1 MEESHYRALLEEVRN
16 DVANAEQSITDA
28 EQAITDAEQA
38 IVDAKQAIEELATLE
53 KYLLT
58 KVDGGAAPARSTS
71 GAKPAKSRGGSRP
84 SRKPEPVKEEE
95 NAPAEGKGMQT
106 VEFGPDGFP
115 ST

>member
-28 EQAITDAEQA
+28 EQAI
-38 IVDAKQAIEELATLE
+38 EELAALE